1 MQGEASGDAAH
12 GQTRVPG
19 AFDLEAH
26 ATLFGFEETPAR
38 ATVIARGR
46 GWRVG
51 GAARTFGIS
60 VVIAPIV
67 AIFPPHAVWLI
78 GALLAGA
85 LLARRRY
92 IERFTLVHVEGTC
105 PRCGATLGVK
115 SGRLEEPHPLPC
127 EACHHESSLQMPPEA
142 LAARAAE

>member
-1 MQGEASGDAAH
+1 MQGEASSDAAR

-26 ATLFGFEETPAR
+26 ATLFGFEQTPAR

-51 GAARTFGIS
+51 GAARTFGIF

-78 GALLAGA
+78 GALVTGA

-115 SGRLEEPHPLPC
+115 AGRLEDPHPLPC

-142 LAARAAE
+142 LVARAAE

>member
-1 MQGEASGDAAH
+1 MQGEASSDAAY
-12 GQTRVPG
+12 GQTRDPG
-19 AFDLEAH
+19 TFDLEAH
-26 ATLFGFEETPAR
+26 ATLFGFEQTPAR

-78 GALLAGA
+78 GALVAGA

-92 IERFTLVHVEGTC
+92 IECFTLVDVEGTC
-105 PRCGATLGVK
+105 PRCGTTLGVK

-127 EACHHESSLQMPPEA
+127 EACHHESSLRIPLEA
-142 LAARAAE
+142 LVARAVE